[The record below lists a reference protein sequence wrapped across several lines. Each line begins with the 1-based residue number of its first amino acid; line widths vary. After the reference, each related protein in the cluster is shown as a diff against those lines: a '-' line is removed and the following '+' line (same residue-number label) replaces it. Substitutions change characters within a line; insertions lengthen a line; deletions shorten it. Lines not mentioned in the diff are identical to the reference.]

1 MGVKLGNR
9 KSKPRRCAKKM
20 LLLVEGA
27 SEETYFCY
35 FRGRSPDLKVI
46 PVEVKRSSLGQ
57 MLEECR
63 YRVKDYEIEGV
74 KDKVAMVFDVDC
86 FAADDIE
93 ASSCQASEQGIDLY
107 ASNPSFEYW
116 LILHFKDFNKY
127 ATEKETRDELSVLLG
142 RKYSKSEGISSV
154 ITDQKINEAIIRA
167 SKIIPL
173 DKANPVT
180 CKKYLPS
187 TTVHSLVN
195 EILETINEK
204 NLR

>member
-9 KSKPRRCAKKM
+9 KSRPRRCAKKM

-27 SEETYFCY
+27 SEETYFRY

-46 PVEVKRSSLGQ
+46 PIEIKRSSLGQ

-74 KDKVAMVFDVDC
+74 KDKVAVVFDVDC
-86 FAADDIE
+86 FAADEIE
-93 ASSCQASEQGIDLY
+93 ISSARASEQGIDLY

-116 LILHFKDFNKY
+116 LILHFRDFNKY
-127 ATEKETRDELSVLLG
+127 ASQKEMENELSLLLG
-142 RKYSKSEGISSV
+142 RKYSKSDGISGV
-154 ITDQKINEAIIRA
+154 ITEQRINEAIVRA

-173 DKANPVT
+173 GEVDPTT
-180 CKKYLPS
+180 CKGRLPS
-187 TTVHSLVN
+187 TTVHALVD
-195 EILETINEK
+195 EILRATNDTS
-204 NLR
+204 LR

>member
-27 SEETYFCY
+27 SEETYFRY
-35 FRGRSPDLKVI
+35 FRGRSPDLRVI
-46 PVEVKRSSLGQ
+46 PVEIKRSSLDQ

-74 KDKVAMVFDVDC
+74 KDKVAVVFDVDC
-86 FAADDIE
+86 FATDDIE
-93 ASSCQASEQGIDLY
+93 TSSGRASEQGIDLY

-127 ATEKETRDELSVLLG
+127 ATQKELGDELSVLLG
-142 RKYSKSEGISSV
+142 QKYSKSDGISGV

-173 DKANPVT
+173 DKADPVA
-180 CKKYLPS
+180 CKKHLPS

-195 EILETINEK
+195 EMLEAINEK